1 MDADAFFE
9 ALASV
14 PNFRT
19 ASFRDLEMVPRGKGY
34 RFTGHAA
41 VFDEAALID
50 TIPGVGELTEE
61 VRSGAFRSVLARG
74 ANIPLTL
81 EHDPKIVYATTRSGR
96 LKLAEDARGLAVDAN
111 LPDTT
116 AVRDLKA
123 NVDADIVTGMSFGF
137 VAGAGNQHVERRP
150 KGRHRVLTGF
160 KKLLDVCATWDPT
173 YPSAEAQFRSMTMQL
188 ADSAESVQ
196 QLLMGAYPQLQQEG
210 TEEEGTDAPEPPADE
225 PPPDGEEPDDGTR
238 EPAGVPEEEQRSG
251 SVTAAQRRL
260 QLLIYETGGDE
271 RVY

>member
-1 MDADAFFE
+1 MDADQFFE

-19 ASFRDLEMVPRGKGY
+19 SSFRDLEMVPRGKGF
-34 RFTGHAA
+34 RFQGHAA
-41 VFDEAALID
+41 VYDEPAFID
-50 TIPGVGELTEE
+50 LIPGVGELTEE
-61 VRSGAFRSVLARG
+61 VRSGAFREVLQAG

-81 EHDPKIVYATTRSGR
+81 EHDAKVVYATTRSGR
-96 LKLAEDARGLAVDAN
+96 LKLTEDGKGLAVDAN
-111 LPDTT
+111 LPDTS

-137 VAGAGNQHVERRP
+137 VAGPKHQHVELRP
-150 KGRHRVLTGF
+150 KGRHRILTGF

-173 YPSAEAQFRSMTMQL
+173 YPSAEAQFRSMSLTL

-196 QLLMGAYPQLQQEG
+196 QLLMGAYPQLQSQG
-210 TEEEGTDAPEPPADE
+210 TDEEGTDAPEPPADE
-225 PPPDGEEPDDGTR
+225 PPPDGEDEDDGTT
-238 EPAGVPEEEQRSG
+238 PAAGVTEEEHRS
-251 SVTAAQRRL
+251 VAAAQRRL

-271 RVY
+271 RVH

>member
-19 ASFRDLEMVPRGKGY
+19 ASFNDLEMVPRGKGY

-41 VFDEAALID
+41 VFDTPALID
-50 TIPGVGELTEE
+50 EIPGVGRLTEE
-61 VRSGAFRSVLARG
+61 VRRGSFTEVLRLP

-81 EHDPKIVYATTRSGR
+81 EHDPKMVYATTRSGR
-96 LKLAEDARGLAVDAN
+96 LKLAEDAKGLAVDAN

-116 AVRDLKA
+116 LVRDLKA
-123 NVDADIVTGMSFGF
+123 NVEAGIVQGMSFGF
-137 VAGAGNQHVERRP
+137 VAGSSNQHVERRSG
-150 KGRHRVLTGF
+150 GRHRVLTGF

-173 YPSAEAQFRSMTMQL
+173 YPSAEAQFRSMSMTL

-196 QLLMGAYPQLQQEG
+196 QLLMGAYQQLQAQG
-210 TEEEGTDAPEPPADE
+210 TEEEGTEPTDPPAPE
-225 PPPDGEEPDDGTR
+225 PPPDGEEEQEGTSD
-238 EPAGVPEEEQRSG
+238 PAGVTEEERRS
-251 SVTAAQRRL
+251 VAAAQRRL

>member
-19 ASFRDLEMVPRGKGY
+19 ASFNDLEMVPRGKGY

-41 VFDEAALID
+41 VFGEAAYID
-50 TIPGVGELTEE
+50 TIPGVGKLTEE
-61 VRSGAFRSVLARG
+61 VLPGAFDEVLRQD

-81 EHDPKIVYATTRSGR
+81 EHDPKTVYATTRSGR
-96 LKLAEDARGLAVDAN
+96 LKLGVDGKGLAVDAN
-111 LPDTT
+111 LPDTS

-123 NVDADIVTGMSFGF
+123 NVDADIIRGMSYGF
-137 VAGAGNQHVERRP
+137 VLGPLRNQRVEVRSG
-150 KGRHRVLTGF
+150 GRHRILQGF

-173 YPSAEAQFRSMTMQL
+173 YPSAEAQFRSMTMQW

-196 QLLMGAYPQLQQEG
+196 QLLMGAYPQLQEQGTDEG
-210 TEEEGTDAPEPPADE
+210 TGEGEPPADD
-225 PPPDGEEPDDGTR
+225 PPPDGEGQGDG
-238 EPAGVPEEEQRSG
+238 ESEASGVVELRSIAARRRALSLYLIEHG
-251 SVTAAQRRL
+251 DVT
-260 QLLIYETGGDE
+260 T
-271 RVY
+271 